1 MIAESCPKLL
11 TIGEDSFNNFLKKM
25 ILPVG
30 RVSLFQRRNRW
41 VRIMYIEPLDW
52 RFSKIKR
59 ITKPT
64 YPEFSSPS

>member
-1 MIAESCPKLL
+1 L
-11 TIGEDSFNNFLKKM
+11 TIGGDSFNNFLEKM

-30 RVSLFQRRNRW
+30 WFSVFQRRNWW
-41 VRIMYIEPLDW
+41 VRIEYIGPLDW